1 MQALETRVCEEEGI
15 VAKITVACAA
25 LSGRIYA
32 GRINKAGTGFLAG
45 KQDVT
50 SDVLKA
56 IIDKVGPG
64 HVETISVGGVP
75 RYEIEVREVSQE
87 YPAGCLACTADLGE

>member
-1 MQALETRVCEEEGI
+1 M
-15 VAKITVACAA
+15 AKITVACAA

-56 IIDKVGPG
+56 IIDKVKPG
-64 HVETISVGGVP
+64 HIEIISVSGVP
-75 RYEIEVREVSQE
+75 KYEIEVREL
-87 YPAGCLACTADLGE
+87 AG